1 MKTTSGRIGLFL
13 LLLLP
18 ISASA
23 RPKSLETQ
31 ALETM
36 KTATQYMMD
45 VVGYRGGFVWNYLPD
60 LSRQWGEM
68 EAKRTM
74 VWTQDPGTPQM
85 GQLLLDAYHAT
96 GDEYYYEAA
105 KQVAQALIWGQ
116 HESGGWNYT
125 FDFAGEASLKDW
137 YATVGRSGTITATP
151 PSTIPAPRSAR
162 NSCCASMP
170 RNTILR
176 CVPRSTRPS
185 VSCWTASIPTAAG
198 RSAGR

>member
-1 MKTTSGRIGLFL
+1 MVMNLFIPDGCFAKDRDNFPIFEQYQTKNHMKSLIHRL
-13 LLLLP
+13 LVLTCLLVPLTLT
-18 ISASA
+18 AK
-23 RPKSLETQ
+23 PKSLEAQ

-105 KQVAQALIWGQ
+105 KRVAQALIWGQ

-125 FDFAGEASLKDW
+125 FDFAGEASLKD
-137 YATVGRSGTITATP
+137 
-151 PSTIPAPRSAR
+151 
-162 NSCCASMP
+162 
-170 RNTILR
+170 
-176 CVPRSTRPS
+176 
-185 VSCWTASIPTAAG
+185 
-198 RSAGR
+198 

>member
-1 MKTTSGRIGLFL
+1 MKSLIHRL
-13 LLLLP
+13 LVLTCLLVPLTLT
-18 ISASA
+18 AK
-23 RPKSLETQ
+23 PKSLEAQ

-96 GDEYYYEAA
+96 G
-105 KQVAQALIWGQ
+105 
-116 HESGGWNYT
+116 H
-125 FDFAGEASLKDW
+125 
-137 YATVGRSGTITATP
+137 
-151 PSTIPAPRSAR
+151 
-162 NSCCASMP
+162 
-170 RNTILR
+170 
-176 CVPRSTRPS
+176 RP
-185 VSCWTASIPTAAG
+185 
-198 RSAGR
+198 